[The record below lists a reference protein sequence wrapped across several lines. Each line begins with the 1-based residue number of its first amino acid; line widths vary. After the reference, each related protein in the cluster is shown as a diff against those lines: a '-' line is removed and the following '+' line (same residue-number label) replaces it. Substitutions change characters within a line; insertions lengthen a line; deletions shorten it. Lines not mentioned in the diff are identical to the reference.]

1 MCFITN
7 TGNKGKVLENRK
19 IGKDNVSLFKHGSN
33 SKKFNSDLKELT
45 FCISNTSWFLVC
57 FIVLEL
63 EVGLGN

>member
-33 SKKFNSDLKELT
+33 SKEFNSDLK
-45 FCISNTSWFLVC
+45 N
-57 FIVLEL
+57 
-63 EVGLGN
+63 